1 MFDLTNF
8 DDMAKKAIE
17 IAHKEA
23 SSLKSQYVGTE
34 HILLGILSIE
44 SKAKMLLAQYG
55 LSYKRFKDALVEMV
69 GIGEFESTEGYSQG
83 ARNVMMF
90 DAMKRAEYFNSNI
103 VDIEALTF
111 SVISDRLDMTEV
123 VLKRLNFDKSSFI
136 RFITSEDEED
146 DENNNEDAFEEFTVN
161 LNQRYREGKIDPVI
175 GRKDEIE
182 RMVQILSR
190 RTKNNPTLIGEPGVG
205 KTAIVDGLA
214 ERIEKKEVP
223 YYLQDKN
230 IYSVDMTSLVAG
242 TKYRGDFEGRI
253 KSLLEKASKD
263 KSIILFID
271 EIHNIVG
278 AGSSEGSLDASNI
291 LKPYLQRG
299 DIQIIGATTFDE
311 YKKYIEKDSAL
322 ERRLQTIVVEE
333 PSAEETVEILRGIKA
348 EFEKYHNVRITD
360 DAIVQAVM
368 LSKRYLTERFLPD
381 KAIDVM
387 DEAMSKCRTKT
398 KVKDNVQILK
408 DNLLKV
414 QAQKMRAIE
423 DQDFMKAAKL
433 RDEERIIESR
443 ISEAPR
449 EVINAENTVDV
460 GAVELIVSKWS
471 GVPVNEMTSS
481 DLEKLRNFKD
491 NLSSKVIG
499 QDEAIKVIDKAIKR
513 SKAGLKDPKRPIA
526 SMLFVGPTGVGK
538 TYLAKRISYELF
550 GDENK
555 MTVLDMSEYMEK
567 HSVSKLIGSPPGY
580 VGFDDG
586 GQLTEN
592 VRRKPYQVILFDE
605 IEKAHPDVFNALLQI
620 LEEGRL
626 TDSKGKEVDFRNTV
640 IIMTSNAGTSD
651 LKRQNS
657 IGFSEAAVNETD
669 AIKGKVDKALKETFK
684 PEFLNRID
692 EIVVFN
698 RIEKS
703 DVKKIVN
710 LEIADIKARVND
722 KYKIKIS
729 DEFIE
734 HIAEIGYNK
743 EYGVRPL
750 KRALTTA
757 LEDNLSEKIIEGE
770 LKIGD
775 TVSIDF
781 KDGKVVIKGV
791 RDEEKQSVQV

>member
-8 DDMAKKAIE
+8 DDISKQAIE
-17 IAHKEA
+17 IAHQEA
-23 SSLKSQYVGTE
+23 RELKAQYVGTE
-34 HILLGILSIE
+34 HILLGILKIE
-44 SKAKMLLAQYG
+44 SRIKMLLAQYG

-69 GIGEFESTEGYSQG
+69 GIGESENTEGYVQG
-83 ARNVMMF
+83 ARNVIMF
-90 DAMKRAEYFNSNI
+90 DAMKRAGQLDLNY
-103 VDIEALTF
+103 VDISALTL
-111 SVISDRLDMTEV
+111 SVISDRLDMTEI
-123 VLKRLNFDKSSFI
+123 VLKKLNFDRPAFI
-136 RFITSEDEED
+136 RYITRNDED
-146 DENNNEDAFEEFTVN
+146 DDDEDSGDVFAEFTVN
-161 LNQRYREGKIDPVI
+161 LNERYREGKIDPVI

-182 RMVQILSR
+182 RVIQILSR

-205 KTAIVDGLA
+205 KTAVVEGLA
-214 ERIEKKEVP
+214 EKIEKKEVP
-223 YYLQDKN
+223 YYLLDKN
-230 IYSVDMTSLVAG
+230 IYSVDLTSLVAG
-242 TKYRGDFEGRI
+242 TKYRGDFEARI
-253 KSLLEKASKD
+253 KTLLQRASSD

-333 PSAEETVEILRGIKA
+333 PNVEESIQILRGIKKQ
-348 EFEKYHNVRITD
+348 FEDYHNVRITD
-360 DAIVQAVM
+360 EAIVQAVV

-387 DEAMSKCRTKT
+387 DEAMSKRRTKT
-398 KVKDNVQILK
+398 KNKDNVQILT
-408 DNLLKV
+408 DNLLKI
-414 QAQKMRAIE
+414 QAEKMRAIE
-423 DQDFMKAAKL
+423 EQDFMRAAKL
-433 RDEERIIESR
+433 RDEERIIEAR
-443 ISEAPR
+443 IGDTPR
-449 EVINAENTVDV
+449 DTITAENTVDV
-460 GAVELIVSKWS
+460 DAVEQIVSKWS
-471 GVPVNEMTSS
+471 GVPVCEMTSS
-481 DLEKLRNFKD
+481 ELHKLRNFKD
-491 NLSSKVIG
+491 NLSEKVIG
-499 QDEAIKVIDKAIKR
+499 QEEAIKVIDKAIKR

-550 GDENK
+550 GDENN
-555 MTVLDMSEYMEK
+555 MTVIDMSEYMEK

-592 VRRKPYQVILFDE
+592 IRRKPYQVILFDE

-626 TDSKGKEVDFRNTV
+626 TDSKGKEVDFKNAV

-657 IGFSEAAVNETD
+657 IGFSETSTSETE
-669 AIKGKVDKALKETFK
+669 AIKEKVDKALKEIFK

-698 RIEKS
+698 RIEKA
-703 DVKKIVN
+703 DVEKIAR
-710 LEIADIKARVND
+710 LEIEKIIDRVKDKYEITVTDEFVSHIADI
-722 KYKIKIS
+722 
-729 DEFIE
+729 
-734 HIAEIGYNK
+734 GYNQ

-750 KRALTTA
+750 KRALTNA
-757 LEDNLSEKIIEGE
+757 LEDSMSEKIIYGE
-770 LKIGD
+770 IVAGD
-775 TVSIDF
+775 
-781 KDGKVVIKGV
+781 KVVIDYKDGSIEISKV
-791 RDEEKQSVQV
+791 KNEEKESVSV